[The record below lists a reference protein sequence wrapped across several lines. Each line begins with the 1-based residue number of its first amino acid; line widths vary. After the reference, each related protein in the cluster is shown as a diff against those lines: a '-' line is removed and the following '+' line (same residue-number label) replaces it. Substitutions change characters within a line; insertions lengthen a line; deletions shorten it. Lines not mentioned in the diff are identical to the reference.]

1 LSRCDPRFG
10 KVRVR
15 EFDMDGDGNNF
26 SAVVLGDMLDSPR
39 AWLTVAAGFL
49 ACFTL
54 FGVAYSFGAFFKPM
68 AQEFGAS
75 REATSA
81 IFSITAALY
90 FALSPVTG
98 YMADRFGPRPV
109 VAAGALA
116 TGGGVVLT
124 ACIPHLW
131 YAYFTYSLGVGI
143 GVSCCYVPLVSMIAG
158 WFERRRNTALGL
170 AVSGIGGGTL
180 AIPPLSGELIMHLGW
195 RHAYGVLGVAATA
208 LLLICAGL
216 AKRPPHGPQ
225 HVARPRLGE
234 FVRAPNFI
242 ILYVSSAL
250 ANVATSI
257 PFVFLPVYAREHGI
271 REVAAASLIS
281 FIGITSMLGRV
292 GLGTLA
298 DRVGLIR
305 LYQFTVLVLGLSYFL
320 WLGSHGYVTLVFF
333 ALVMGVSYGG
343 YVALNPSVVA
353 ELFGVAGMGVVLGT
367 LYTSIAITALL
378 APPIVGGIIDRTGS
392 YQLGILFTIAATLAG
407 FLVLLALK
415 PPSDTAA
422 KDKLGA
428 EVFQSK
434 AQRQ

>member
-1 LSRCDPRFG
+1 MQSNG
-10 KVRVR
+10 KK
-15 EFDMDGDGNNF
+15 MK
-26 SAVVLGDMLDSPR
+26 AVVLDGAVDSPR
-39 AWLTVAAGFL
+39 AWLTVGAGFL

-98 YMADRFGPRPV
+98 YVADRIGPRPV

-131 YAYFTYSLGVGI
+131 YAYFTYSLGVGF

-195 RHAYGVLGVAATA
+195 RRAYGVLGLAATA
-208 LLLICAGL
+208 LLLVCAAL
-216 AKRPPHGPQ
+216 AKRPPRGPQ

-242 ILYVSSAL
+242 VLYVSSAL

-271 REVAAASLIS
+271 SEVAAASLIS
-281 FIGITSMLGRV
+281 FIGVTSMLGRV

-305 LYQFTVLVLGLSYFL
+305 LYQITVLVLGLSYFL
-320 WLGSHGYVTLVFF
+320 WLGSHGYVSLVLF
-333 ALVMGVSYGG
+333 ALAMGASYGG

-353 ELFGVAGMGVVLGT
+353 ELFGVDGMGVVLGT

-378 APPIVGGIIDRTGS
+378 APPMVGGIIDRTGS
-392 YQLGILFTIAATLAG
+392 YRLGILFTIATALAG
-407 FLVLLALK
+407 FLVLLGLK
-415 PPSDTAA
+415 PPSAA
-422 KDKLGA
+422 AAVDAGCADLM
-428 EVFQSK
+428 QSGV
-434 AQRQ
+434 QRR